1 MGNRIVLFVAF
12 LSIVAFDSAG
22 RIDEW
27 QQKVDPRVI
36 ESAEANGAT
45 EFLVYLDEQA
55 DLSGAFAL
63 ESKQEK
69 GAYVFNQLTEVAL
82 RTQKPL
88 LDTLETWGVDYRPF
102 WVTNMVWVSGDSSIL
117 EEIAKRSDVAYI
129 HANPEVRLDIADT
142 GPLQLS
148 GATVSGVEWNISRV
162 NAPSVWAMTFRG
174 QGVVVG
180 GQDTGYDWD
189 HPALINQYRG
199 WEDGQAEHDYNW
211 HDAIHSGGGICGSDS
226 TEPCDDHNHGTH
238 TMGIMV
244 GDDGGSNQIGVAPGA
259 KWIGCRN
266 MDRGVG
272 TPATYSECYQWFI
285 APTDLNDANSDPS
298 KAPDVINNSW
308 SCPPSEGCTEPDIL
322 LAVVDN
328 VRAAGILTVHSA
340 GNSGSSCSSVNAPA
354 AIYDSSFTVGATNIS
369 DLITTY
375 SSRGPVTVDG
385 SMRLKPDVSAPGGD
399 GSGGIRSSIPGG
411 GYATFIGTSMAAPHV
426 AGLAALLM
434 SADPTLAGRVDE
446 IERTMETTAI
456 PKTTSQTCGAIGGN
470 QVPNNTYGY
479 GLVDSRAATAET
491 FPHRHYLPM
500 QSWE

>member
-1 MGNRIVLFVAF
+1 
-12 LSIVAFDSAG
+12 
-22 RIDEW
+22 
-27 QQKVDPRVI
+27 
-36 ESAEANGAT
+36 
-45 EFLVYLDEQA
+45 
-55 DLSGAFAL
+55 
-63 ESKQEK
+63 
-69 GAYVFNQLTEVAL
+69 
-82 RTQKPL
+82 
-88 LDTLETWGVDYRPF
+88 
-102 WVTNMVWVSGDSSIL
+102 
-117 EEIAKRSDVAYI
+117 
-129 HANPEVRLDIADT
+129 
-142 GPLQLS
+142 
-148 GATVSGVEWNISRV
+148 
-162 NAPSVWAMTFRG
+162 
-174 QGVVVG
+174 
-180 GQDTGYDWD
+180 
-189 HPALINQYRG
+189 
-199 WEDGQAEHDYNW
+199 
-211 HDAIHSGGGICGSDS
+211 
-226 TEPCDDHNHGTH
+226 
-238 TMGIMV
+238 
-244 GDDGGSNQIGVAPGA
+244 
-259 KWIGCRN
+259 
-266 MDRGVG
+266 
-272 TPATYSECYQWFI
+272 
-285 APTDLNDANSDPS
+285 
-298 KAPDVINNSW
+298 VINNSW